1 MDSETY
7 NRVVYPKVKVTNH
20 IQFMHGNKETRFDHL
35 EVELPEIL
43 PYSTISL
50 EELKKIRNSFE
61 ISYIHW
67 VKQRF
72 VTNFFELRPSELYL
86 ARLEERCAE
95 HFNLMSILHCYTE
108 SIERLQDY
116 KKSKKLRYRR
126 NKRERE
132 NKTKENFNLREE
144 EDLSRSFYCVTLT
157 QETDADMQSEIDRLN
172 RLERREE
179 IRRVMQDVDVGLAYN
194 KSKRVIDNLDH
205 AKRLTERLIQ
215 REEIDFDEVG

>member
-1 MDSETY
+1 MEFQWTSSFQGVNMDSETY
-7 NRVVYPKVKVTNH
+7 NKVVYPKVKVTNH

-72 VTNFFELRPSELYL
+72 VTNFFELRPSDLYL

-95 HFNLMSILHCYTE
+95 HFNMMSILHCYIE

-126 NKRERE
+126 NKKERE
-132 NKTKENFNLREE
+132 NKTKENFNLQEE
-144 EDLSRSFYCVTLT
+144 GDLARNFFYVTLT
-157 QETDADMQSEIDRLN
+157 QQETDEDVKREIDRLN
-172 RLERREE
+172 RLERKEE
-179 IRRVMQDVDVGLAYN
+179 IRRVMQPD
-194 KSKRVIDNLDH
+194 SSH

-215 REEIDFDEVG
+215 RDDFDEVG

>member
-1 MDSETY
+1 MEFQWTSSFQGVNMDSETY
-7 NRVVYPKVKVTNH
+7 NKVVYPKVKVTNH

-72 VTNFFELRPSELYL
+72 VTNFFELRPSDLYL

-95 HFNLMSILHCYTE
+95 HFNMMSILHCYIE

-132 NKTKENFNLREE
+132 NKTKENFNLQEE
-144 EDLSRSFYCVTLT
+144 EDLTRNFFYVTLT
-157 QETDADMQSEIDRLN
+157 QQETDADVKREIDRLN
-172 RLERREE
+172 RLERKEE
-179 IRRVMQDVDVGLAYN
+179 IRRVMQPD
-194 KSKRVIDNLDH
+194 SSH

-215 REEIDFDEVG
+215 RDDFDEVG

>member
-1 MDSETY
+1 VEFQWTSSFQGVNMDSETY
-7 NRVVYPKVKVTNH
+7 NKVVYPKVKVTNH

-72 VTNFFELRPSELYL
+72 VTNFFELRPSDLYL

-95 HFNLMSILHCYTE
+95 HFNMMSILHCYIE

-132 NKTKENFNLREE
+132 NKTKENFNLQEE
-144 EDLSRSFYCVTLT
+144 EDLTRNFFYVTLT
-157 QETDADMQSEIDRLN
+157 QQETDADVKREIDRLN
-172 RLERREE
+172 RLERKEE
-179 IRRVMQDVDVGLAYN
+179 IRRVMQPD
-194 KSKRVIDNLDH
+194 SSH

-215 REEIDFDEVG
+215 RDDFDEVG

>member
-7 NRVVYPKVKVTNH
+7 NKVVYPKVKVTNH

-72 VTNFFELRPSELYL
+72 VTNFFELRPSDLYL

-95 HFNLMSILHCYTE
+95 HFNMMSILHCYIE

-132 NKTKENFNLREE
+132 NKTKENFNLQEE
-144 EDLSRSFYCVTLT
+144 EDLARNFFYVTLT
-157 QETDADMQSEIDRLN
+157 QQETDADVKREIDRLN
-172 RLERREE
+172 RLERKEE
-179 IRRVMQDVDVGLAYN
+179 IRRVMQPD
-194 KSKRVIDNLDH
+194 SSH

-215 REEIDFDEVG
+215 RDDFDEVG

>member
-7 NRVVYPKVKVTNH
+7 NKVVYPKVKVTNH

-72 VTNFFELRPSELYL
+72 VTNFFELRPSDLYL

-95 HFNLMSILHCYTE
+95 RFNMMSILHCYIE

-132 NKTKENFNLREE
+132 NKTKENFNLQEE
-144 EDLSRSFYCVTLT
+144 EDLARNFFYVTLT
-157 QETDADMQSEIDRLN
+157 QQETDADVKREIDRLN
-172 RLERREE
+172 RLERKEE
-179 IRRVMQDVDVGLAYN
+179 IRRVMQPD
-194 KSKRVIDNLDH
+194 SSH

-215 REEIDFDEVG
+215 RDDFDEVG

>member
-7 NRVVYPKVKVTNH
+7 NKVVYPKVKVTNH

-72 VTNFFELRPSELYL
+72 VTNFFELRPSDLYL

-95 HFNLMSILHCYTE
+95 HFNMMSILHCNIE

-132 NKTKENFNLREE
+132 NKTKENFNLQEE
-144 EDLSRSFYCVTLT
+144 EDLTRNFFYVTLT
-157 QETDADMQSEIDRLN
+157 QQETDADVKREIDRLN
-172 RLERREE
+172 RLERKEE
-179 IRRVMQDVDVGLAYN
+179 IRRVMQPD
-194 KSKRVIDNLDH
+194 SSH

-215 REEIDFDEVG
+215 RDDFDEVG

>member
-1 MDSETY
+1 MEFQWTSSFQGVNMDSETY
-7 NRVVYPKVKVTNH
+7 NKVVYPKVKVTNH

-72 VTNFFELRPSELYL
+72 VTNFFELRPSDLYL

-95 HFNLMSILHCYTE
+95 HFNMMSILHCYIE

-132 NKTKENFNLREE
+132 NKTKENFNLQEE
-144 EDLSRSFYCVTLT
+144 EDLARNFFYVTLT
-157 QETDADMQSEIDRLN
+157 QQETDADVKREIDRLN
-172 RLERREE
+172 CLERKEE
-179 IRRVMQDVDVGLAYN
+179 IRRVMQPD
-194 KSKRVIDNLDH
+194 SSH

-215 REEIDFDEVG
+215 RDDFDEVG

>member
-7 NRVVYPKVKVTNH
+7 NKVVYPKVKVTNH

-72 VTNFFELRPSELYL
+72 VTNFFELRPSDLYL

-95 HFNLMSILHCYTE
+95 HFNMMSILHCYIE

-126 NKRERE
+126 NKKERE
-132 NKTKENFNLREE
+132 NKTKENFNLQEE
-144 EDLSRSFYCVTLT
+144 GDLARNFFYVTLT
-157 QETDADMQSEIDRLN
+157 QQETDEDVKREIDRLN
-172 RLERREE
+172 RLERKEE
-179 IRRVMQDVDVGLAYN
+179 IRRVMQPD
-194 KSKRVIDNLDH
+194 SSH

-215 REEIDFDEVG
+215 RDDFDEVG